1 MKHYLPEKRQK
12 FGKEA
17 SVHIPA
23 HCLIIKIF
31 FKNAKITNYFY
42 RKSQTI
48 YLPEKRQKFGKEAS
62 VHVSAHL
69 VENKPISIRAFVD
82 VMFHMSHMTMG
93 MEITVNM
100 HPYNKI
106 PKSWTSLYLDKLS
119 KILLIKRK
127 LYIFQNVPYRAN
139 DN

>member
-12 FGKEA
+12 F
-17 SVHIPA
+17 
-23 HCLIIKIF
+23 C
-31 FKNAKITNYFY
+31 
-42 RKSQTI
+42 
-48 YLPEKRQKFGKEAS
+48 KEAS

-106 PKSWTSLYLDKLS
+106 PKSWNSLYLVKLVIS
-119 KILLIKRK
+119 LLSRCKSRK
-127 LYIFQNVPYRAN
+127 KF
-139 DN
+139 

>member
-1 MKHYLPEKRQK
+1 MRLSFEFEGDKIKSRQPSKR
-12 FGKEA
+12 
-17 SVHIPA
+17 HR
-23 HCLIIKIF
+23 
-31 FKNAKITNYFY
+31 T
-42 RKSQTI
+42 
-48 YLPEKRQKFGKEAS
+48 LPEKRQKFGKEAS

-106 PKSWTSLYLDKLS
+106 PKSWTSLYMEKLIITVAS
-119 KILLIKRK
+119 R
-127 LYIFQNVPYRAN
+127 
-139 DN
+139 